1 MNTRYHPMMREVAR
15 QNLMGEGPVRR
26 GVESS
31 SERVNRLVHPAA
43 RKAPRDEPAETPE
56 YQRDGRAYL
65 GGYFSNPFEEEG
77 RANIGTQLWEA
88 PAGGWIRRGL
98 EGQEVFGH
106 TITGGQAR
114 VAEQA
119 MAGLTATGIGVPT
132 FMAAL
137 NSLTTPQS
145 QDTIPM

>member
-1 MNTRYHPMMREVAR
+1 MNPSMMREVAR
-15 QNLMGEGPVRR
+15 QNLMGQGPVRR

-43 RKAPRDEPAETPE
+43 QEMPD
-56 YQRDGRAYL
+56 YQREGRAHL
-65 GGYFSNPFEEEG
+65 GGYLSNPFEEEG
-77 RANIGTQLWEA
+77 RARIGTQWWEA

-98 EGQEVFGH
+98 EGQEIFGH

-119 MAGLTATGIGVPT
+119 MAGLTAVGVGVPT

-145 QDTIPM
+145 QGTIPM